1 MANAGRNTNGSQFF
15 ITTVPTPHVRTLL
28 LVLTPPVSDLDL
40 AISPSP
46 LAFLESS
53 LSLRS
58 LPRAVFV
65 RARPQLDNLH
75 VVFGEVV
82 SGMDV
87 VRAIEAR
94 GSRSG
99 SPGAKV
105 VIQECGVVDVD

>member
-1 MANAGRNTNGSQFF
+1 M
-15 ITTVPTPHVRTLL
+15 
-28 LVLTPPVSDLDL
+28 
-40 AISPSP
+40 
-46 LAFLESS
+46 
-53 LSLRS
+53 
-58 LPRAVFV
+58 FV

-99 SPGAKV
+99 APGAKI